1 MQDKSD
7 KKRLPEPLSFEDY
20 PRVRRKSSL
29 GNFFIGLIMMIAGG
43 YLFLDA
49 IQVTHQ
55 FSWGSALFNVGGMR
69 MTPGLVMIPFL
80 FGIGLIFYN
89 PDNDIGWL
97 LVIATL
103 VMLAVGII
111 SSIHFR
117 LRPMSVLE
125 LMMILGLA
133 IGGLGLFLSSMRRL

>member
-1 MQDKSD
+1 MRK
-7 KKRLPEPLSFEDY
+7 F
-20 PRVRRKSSL
+20 RRKPRYDEMDEYGDYHRTRQKSQL

-55 FSWGSALFNVGGMR
+55 FSWGSSLFNVGGMS
-69 MTPGLVMIPFL
+69 MTPGLVLVPFL

-103 VMLAVGII
+103 IMLAVGVI

-117 LRPMSVLE
+117 LRPMSALE
-125 LMMILGLA
+125 LMMILGLG

>member
-1 MQDKSD
+1 MSRKYD
-7 KKRLPEPLSFEDY
+7 KKHLPEALQTEDY
-20 PRVRRKSSL
+20 PRTRQKSSL

-49 IQVTHQ
+49 IQVTHH
-55 FSWGSALFNVGGMR
+55 FAWGSPMFHVGSMR
-69 MTPGLVMIPFL
+69 MTPGLIMIPFL

-117 LRPMSVLE
+117 LRPMSALE